1 MEIIKNEPLVG
12 FTDNTAKTT
21 VEDSF
26 SEQQENATTETEVTD
41 SQGSTSSRGVSL
53 NSNEQED
60 TEFQESGYLS
70 SSQTT
75 ENSPTDNC
83 IDPELPTNPPPPQT
97 NSPLLSTT
105 DFPPLPKFLT
115 TPTRR
120 KKNTKQKPMRNKSIS
135 SQMSLDKFAFKKTR
149 AMTEDSKTEA
159 ITTSPKRTVLAVRSP
174 PNCELDGKYKGSQE
188 DETGDENKKEN
199 YRNLSKHDQH
209 EVEDTS
215 YLTQEESKVIFL
227 NSISSNNFGSHIV
240 FSASGREC

>member
-1 MEIIKNEPLVG
+1 MEVIKNEPLVG

-21 VEDSF
+21 VDESF
-26 SEQQENATTETEVTD
+26 TEQQENAETEVTD
-41 SQGSTSSRGVSL
+41 SQGSTSLRDVYL

-60 TEFQESGYLS
+60 AEFQESGYLS

-83 IDPELPTNPPPPQT
+83 IDPVLPTNPPPPQT
-97 NSPLLSTT
+97 NSPPLSTT

-120 KKNTKQKPMRNKSIS
+120 KKNTKQKPMRKKSIS

-159 ITTSPKRTVLAVRSP
+159 ITTSPKRTVLADRSP
-174 PNCELDGKYKGSQE
+174 PNCELDGKYNESQE

-199 YRNLSKHDQH
+199 YRNLLKHDQR

-227 NSISSNNFGSHIV
+227 NSISSNHFGSHIV